1 MNLKRSLLGLML
13 AITSFTTVCAQSLEE
28 IHTKHVAALGG
39 SDQIKAVKAVKM
51 SGGMNANGMKIPVAI
66 QILNGKGFKVEFTA
80 MGMTGY
86 QIVNNTKGWN
96 FSPFQ
101 GQTKPEPMT
110 EDDVKKSQD
119 DLEIFNDFI
128 DYSAKGNTAEFLGK
142 DDIEG
147 TECFKIKVTLKSG
160 KEKTLYIASDNY
172 LVLKET
178 EKTTV
183 NGADIEISTMFSNY
197 KKVGAVLFPHTM
209 NISVQGEISFD
220 SIEVNPAIDAKTF
233 EVGRK

>member
-1 MNLKRSLLGLML
+1 MNFKRSLLGLML
-13 AITSFTTVCAQSLEE
+13 AISSFSVVSAQSIEE
-28 IHTKHVAALGG
+28 IHNKHVAALGG
-39 SDQIKAVKAVKM
+39 ADQIKAVKSVKM
-51 SGGMNANGMKIPVAI
+51 SGGINANGMKIPVTI

-128 DYSAKGNTAEFLGK
+128 DYAAKGNSAENLGK
-142 DDIEG
+142 DDVEG

-160 KEKTLYIASDNY
+160 KEKTLYIATDNY

-183 NGADIEISTMFSNY
+183 NGADIEISTMYSNY
-197 KKVGAVLFPHTM
+197 KKVGNVLFPHTM

-220 SIEVNPAIDAKTF
+220 TIEINPTLDAKTF
-233 EVGRK
+233 EVSGK